1 MKKDN
6 DNIAKIKSLLKEAES
21 RPLTKDEVQ
30 TIFDLTRKR
39 IREIE
44 QKAVN
49 RLKNS
54 KKAN

>member
-1 MKKDN
+1 MTKDD
-6 DNIAKIKSLLKEAES
+6 DNIAKIKFLLKEAES
-21 RPLTKDEVQ
+21 RPLTKDETQ

-39 IREIE
+39 IKEIE
-44 QKAVN
+44 QKAIN